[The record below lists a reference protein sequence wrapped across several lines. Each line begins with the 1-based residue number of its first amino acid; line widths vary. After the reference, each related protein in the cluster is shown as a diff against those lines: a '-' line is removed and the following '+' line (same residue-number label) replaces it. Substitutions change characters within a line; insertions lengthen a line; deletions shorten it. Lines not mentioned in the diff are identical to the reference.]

1 MKRVSRTT
9 RVIRKMRRRRIVLR
23 IRMMRAIRAIRA
35 SRVMRTL
42 RVLQPSR
49 MIGAMRSIRPL
60 RVIRGLRNVRLPRI
74 KPSALVFGAPALA
87 VLLISA
93 RITLGRVEVTSRPQP
108 KRFSGSVVVQ
118 RLPSL
123 LAPARL
129 GTRIPVVV
137 VRDEAAAS
145 FYDSPLAFDSVITAW
160 SDALTTLG
168 ADVRVLPSIAA
179 REDRSALVLV
189 VPSSPCLTV
198 ATREAIDG
206 AGARGVGVLLTGAA
220 GTYDAG
226 CRPLGYGLV
235 IQATGASRASV
246 LETREMTYV
255 TVPSGSPLS
264 ADIPPGSR
272 IEVNP
277 GKQIALR
284 GQVRDAFY
292 SDYALQPQP
301 AQNQQLLDG
310 ALTHSNINGRR
321 FVYWGFSLSEVVNRA
336 WDRGIAQL
344 LVRNSVMWASG
355 LPLATIEPWP
365 QGTHA
370 AASIAQDVESGF
382 ANARHAVDSLRAAG
396 VRTTFFLTMDLAQHY
411 ERLSRRLAEA
421 GEIGTHGDTHRVFG
435 GLSSDE
441 QRARLATA
449 QRELRELIGT
459 EVAGFRPPE
468 EQFDT
473 ATMSAW
479 LAAKGTYLFGANDS
493 RTAAPELLSFGRDTL
508 VLVGRIGSDDFAVAA
523 RRAAHPSG
531 LTDVF
536 LGEYERVRALGGYY
550 VLSYHSQVLAKPEF
564 VPSLSDLARKLA
576 ADTGVWVAPVGEVA
590 EWWRQR
596 AHLTT
601 WALVA
606 ANRMRVG
613 VRNLSDSLVRGAVV
627 RVALPNGRR
636 VTRADTRMLPSDSRS
651 VRLFLPPLA
660 PQSTQSFTVV
670 LAGSK

>member
-1 MKRVSRTT
+1 MLRAIGAMRPSRV
-9 RVIRKMRRRRIVLR
+9 
-23 IRMMRAIRAIRA
+23 IRAIRTI
-35 SRVMRTL
+35 SPM
-42 RVLQPSR
+42 
-49 MIGAMRSIRPL
+49 
-60 RVIRGLRNVRLPRI
+60 RVIRAMRNVRLPRI

-93 RITLGRVEVTSRPQP
+93 RITLGRVDVSSRPQP

-123 LAPARL
+123 LASPRL
-129 GTRIPVVV
+129 GIRIPVVV
-137 VRDEAAAS
+137 VRDEAAATY
-145 FYDSPLAFDSVITAW
+145 YDSPLAFDSVITVW
-160 SDALTTLG
+160 SDVLTTLG
-168 ADVRVLPSIAA
+168 ANVRVLPSSLA

-206 AGARGVGVLLTGAA
+206 AGARGVGVVLTGAA

-235 IQATGASRASV
+235 IQATGASRASP

-255 TVPSGSPLS
+255 TLPSGSPLS

-272 IEVNP
+272 IELNP

-284 GQVRDAFY
+284 DQVRDGFY

-301 AQNQQLLDG
+301 AQNEQLLDG
-310 ALTHSNINGRR
+310 ALTHSNVNGRR
-321 FVYWGFSLSEVVNRA
+321 IVYWGFALSDVVNRP

-344 LVRNSVMWASG
+344 LARNSVIWASG
-355 LPLATIEPWP
+355 LPLATVEPWP

-382 ANARHAVDSLRAAG
+382 ANARHAVDSLHAAG
-396 VRTTFFLTMDLAQHY
+396 IRSTFFLTTDLAQHY

-421 GEIGTHGDTHRVFG
+421 GEIGTHGDSHRLFG
-435 GLSSDE
+435 GLSSEE
-441 QRARLATA
+441 QRARLATT
-449 QRELRELIGT
+449 QRELRGIVGNT
-459 EVAGFRPPE
+459 VAGLRPPE

-479 LAAKGTYLFGANDS
+479 LAEKGTYLFGANDS
-493 RTAAPELLSFGRDTL
+493 RTAAPELLNIGGDTL
-508 VLVGRIGSDDFAVAA
+508 VLVGRIGSDDFAVASK
-523 RRAAHPSG
+523 RSG
-531 LTDVF
+531 DPGALTDIF

-550 VLSYHSQVLAKPEF
+550 VLSYHSQLLSKPEL
-564 VPSLSDLARKLA
+564 VPSLAGLARKLA

-596 AHLTT
+596 AQLTT

-606 ANRMRVG
+606 GNRMRVG
-613 VRNLSDSLVRGAVV
+613 VRNVSDRLVRGAVV
-627 RVALPNGRR
+627 RVSLPNARR
-636 VTRADTRMLPSDSRS
+636 VTRADTRVLPSDSRS

-660 PQSTQSFTVV
+660 PQSTRTFTVV
-670 LAGSK
+670 FAGPK